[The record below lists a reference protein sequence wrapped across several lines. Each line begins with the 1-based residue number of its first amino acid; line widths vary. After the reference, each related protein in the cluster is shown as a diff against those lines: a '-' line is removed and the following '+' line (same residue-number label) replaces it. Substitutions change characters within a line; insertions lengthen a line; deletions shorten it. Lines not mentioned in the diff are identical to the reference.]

1 MYSTVL
7 PILIVAISVNVVIIL
22 CSNHSVNTYE
32 SVSDHS
38 ITCAPWHYINPSNG
52 MCKCSVSKTSL
63 IKCTDEG
70 TLIRIGFCTTYTE
83 GEGVS
88 MARCPY
94 LKMKTLRHAYT
105 IARND
110 PLYIILPDNISE
122 LNDYMCGPM
131 NRKGFLCSE
140 CIDGFSPSFT
150 SPDYM
155 ACSNCTASRYY
166 GVPFFVLTEIVPTT
180 LFYLMFVL
188 FQVNVTTSPMTCYI
202 FYSQIMMLI
211 ATPSGKGLFQVYN
224 TYFFQNNFDLATYT
238 LYGLWNLDFLRYSL
252 PPFCVSSRLNHT
264 NITILGCVSVFYPL
278 CLILLTIT
286 FVKLY
291 DHNFKAVVCLWR
303 PFHKCFTRI
312 RRGWNTKSDII
323 NVFAT
328 FLLIS
333 YNKLIYSIV
342 NITEST
348 RVYSMNN
355 DSEIV
360 CTGVFPYTDL
370 NIFSSNNSK
379 YHVLFITLA
388 GLALIVILLPV
399 LFLVCYPIRL
409 FRRFLSK
416 LRLDCVFVN
425 IFVEKFYSCYKDG
438 LHGSRDMRSFAG
450 FYFLLQYMLRLVVFL
465 AHRLNFFSSRL
476 FCTIISQNLVCAAV
490 LISLTRPYKRMYMTV
505 LGTLLLCLL
514 AAIIHLL
521 STDNMIPTQGMITS
535 VVILIPAIVF
545 WICIIFVV
553 ARRLTK
559 LCITTW
565 RRRGIVQE
573 VTRYGTT

>member
-211 ATPSGKGLFQVYN
+211 ATPSGKGLFQVHN

>member
-1 MYSTVL
+1 MYARAAVTTFL
-7 PILIVAISVNVVIIL
+7 PIVIAAVSINVVQVL
-22 CSNHSVNTYE
+22 CSNHFNF
-32 SVSDHS
+32 DDS

-52 MCKCSVSKTSL
+52 MCKCCVSKKTL

-70 TLIRIGFCTTYTE
+70 TLMRIGFCTTYTE

-211 ATPSGKGLFQVYN
+211 ATPSGKGSFQVHN

-312 RRGWNTKSDII
+312 RREWNTKSDII

-342 NITEST
+342 NITEGT

-360 CTGVFPYTDL
+360 YTGAFPYTDL
-370 NIFSSNNSK
+370 NIFSSNSSK

-416 LRLDCVFVN
+416 LRLNCVFVN

-465 AHRLNFFSSRL
+465 TRHLNFFSSRMS
-476 FCTIISQNLVCAAV
+476 CTIISQNLVCAAV

-505 LGTLLLCLL
+505 LDVLLLCLL
-514 AAIIHLL
+514 AAIFHLL

>member
-7 PILIVAISVNVVIIL
+7 PILIVAISVNVVKIL
-22 CSNHSVNTYE
+22 CSNHSVNTSE
-32 SVSDHS
+32 SVSDDS

-52 MCKCSVSKTSL
+52 MCKCCVSKKTL

-70 TLIRIGFCTTYTE
+70 TLMRIGYCTTYTE

-88 MARCPY
+88 MANCPY

-110 PLYIILPDNISE
+110 PLYIIIPDNISE

-166 GVPFFVLTEIVPTT
+166 GVPLFILTEIVPIT

-202 FYSQIMMLI
+202 FYSQIVMLI
-211 ATPSGKGLFQVYN
+211 ATPSGKGLFQVHN
-224 TYFFQNNFDLATYT
+224 SYFFQNNLDLATYT
-238 LYGLWNLDFLRYSL
+238 LYGLWNLDFFRYSL
-252 PPFCVSSRLNHT
+252 PPFCVSSRLNHA

-286 FVKLY
+286 FVKLH

-303 PFHKCFTRI
+303 PFHKYFTRI

-328 FLLIS
+328 FLLLS
-333 YNKLIYSIV
+333 YNKLLYLML
-342 NITEST
+342 NFTEST
-348 RVYSMNN
+348 KVYSMNN
-355 DSEIV
+355 DSGIV
-360 CTGVFPYTDL
+360 YTSRIFPYTSLGVLL
-370 NIFSSNNSK
+370 NNDSEGK
-379 YHVLFITLA
+379 DRYLA
-388 GLALIVILLPV
+388 LSIALGGLALIIILLPV
-399 LFLVCYPIRL
+399 FLLVCYPIRL
-409 FRRFLSK
+409 FQRFLSK
-416 LRLDCVFVN
+416 LKLNCIFVN
-425 IFVEKFYSCYKDG
+425 IFVEKFYSCYNDG
-438 LHGSRDMRSFAG
+438 LDGGRDMRSFAG
-450 FYFLLQYMLRLVVFL
+450 FNFLLRYMLGLVAPL
-465 AHRLNFFSSRL
+465 THHLNFLSSSL
-476 FCTIISQNLVCAAV
+476 SFASQSLVCAAV

-505 LGTLLLCLL
+505 LDTLLLCLL
-514 AAIIHLL
+514 AAIFHLL
-521 STDNMIPTQGMITS
+521 STEYVVPTQGMITS
-535 VVILIPAIVF
+535 FCCHSHSSNRILD
-545 WICIIFVV
+545 
-553 ARRLTK
+553 LLH
-559 LCITTW
+559 LCSN
-565 RRRGIVQE
+565 
-573 VTRYGTT
+573 